1 MTPPDEHPVLRRLFL
16 GHQEQLRA
24 ALGASRGAIDHAGL
38 KGAASEAHWR
48 GLLETHL
55 PRRYRVTTGVVVD
68 CRGGQ
73 SQQIDI
79 IVHDAHYC
87 PRFLNQEGMSF
98 VPAESVYAVL
108 EAKQEINGSHLGAAA
123 NKAESVR
130 RLERTSAPIMDRGR
144 EMPARDLPPIIAGI
158 VTLTSHW
165 ADSLGPTFR
174 EQLARHTGQR
184 TINIGCALHTG
195 GFEVPES
202 CDPGG
207 VDIWPA
213 DTALVRF
220 FLVLVRR
227 LQRLATVPAIDWSMY
242 ERAFRGE
249 A

>member
-1 MTPPDEHPVLRRLFL
+1 MTTAGEHPVLRRLFL

-24 ALGASRGAIDHAGL
+24 ALGASRGAIDNAGL

-55 PRRYRVTTGVVVD
+55 QRRYRVTTGVVVD
-68 CRGGQ
+68 CQGHQ

-87 PRFLNQEGMSF
+87 PRFLDQEGMSF

-108 EAKQEINGSHLGAAA
+108 EAKQEINAGYLGAAA
-123 NKAESVR
+123 DKAESVR

-144 EMPARDLPPIIAGI
+144 EMPPRDLPPIIAGI
-158 VTLTSHW
+158 VTLTSSW
-165 ADSLGPTFR
+165 ADGLGASFR
-174 EQLARHTGQR
+174 EQLGRLTGQR
-184 TINIGCALHTG
+184 AVDVGCALHVG
-195 GFEVPES
+195 GFEVPERR
-202 CDPGG
+202 DYAG

-220 FLVLVRR
+220 FLALVRR

-242 ERAFRGE
+242 ERAFRE
-249 A
+249 